1 MVFVVLHKYLS
12 CAADKTIDTGHTAST
27 DFNY

>member
-12 CAADKTIDTGHTAST
+12 CAADKTNDTGHTAST